1 MRLARK
7 THLAVMGT
15 LIFGASCFLH
25 ATTKTKKH
33 HAKRPAI
40 QPASQKVTT
49 TSSSAG
55 TAHHSRRRSKK
66 RKRGQQA
73 IDGER
78 ATQIQQALVREHY
91 LKGTPSG
98 KWDASTQEAMRRY
111 QADQGWQTKEVPDSR
126 ALIRLGLGPDN
137 GHLLNPESAMTSNPQ
152 LPHGSAAGHSV
163 ATSNSS
169 SPATLQNSAPAS
181 TPASSAPGLSPS
193 R

>member
-7 THLAVMGT
+7 THLAVMGM
-15 LIFGASCFLH
+15 LFLGASCFLH
-25 ATTKTKKH
+25 ATVKTKKH
-33 HAKRPAI
+33 HPKRPAI

-49 TSSSAG
+49 TPSAAG
-55 TAHHSRRRSKK
+55 AVHHSRRRPKK

-91 LKGTPSG
+91 LKGAPSG

-137 GHLLNPESAMTSNPQ
+137 GHLLNPESAMTTNQP
-152 LPHGSAAGHSV
+152 LPHGSTVAHSAAS
-163 ATSNSS
+163 SNSTNS
-169 SPATLQNSAPAS
+169 ATLPSSAPAS
-181 TPASSAPGLSPS
+181 APASSGPGLSPA

>member
-7 THLAVMGT
+7 KHLAVLGMLVLG
-15 LIFGASCFLH
+15 SPCFLH
-25 ATTKTKKH
+25 AATKAKKH
-33 HAKRPAI
+33 PKRLAI

-49 TSSSAG
+49 SSSSVS
-55 TAHHSRRRSKK
+55 TTHHSWRRSKK

-98 KWDASTQEAMRRY
+98 KWDVSTQEAMRRY

-152 LPHGSAAGHSV
+152 LPHGSTIAHPAAS
-163 ATSNSS
+163 SNSS
-169 SPATLQNSAPAS
+169 SPATLPSSAPAS
-181 TPASSAPGLSPS
+181 TPASSAPDLSPS

>member
-7 THLAVMGT
+7 MHLAVMGT
-15 LIFGASCFLH
+15 LILGASCFLH
-25 ATTKTKKH
+25 ATAKTKKH
-33 HAKRPAI
+33 PKRPAI

-49 TSSSAG
+49 ESTASA
-55 TAHHSRRRSKK
+55 THHSRRRSKK

-98 KWDASTQEAMRRY
+98 TWDASTQEAMRRY

-152 LPHGSAAGHSV
+152 LPHGSAAAHSL
-163 ATSNSS
+163 ANSNSS
-169 SPATLQNSAPAS
+169 SPATLPSSAPAA
-181 TPASSAPGLSPS
+181 TPASSTPDLSPS